1 MADKN
6 LTQNISE
13 ENISKVIQELI
24 NSNQTI
30 KDASE
35 MKELLWLNENL
46 VEFSKTNDNQVPKH
60 LIEDA
65 EKRWLRLASYIK
77 TAFPETQETNGIIES
92 PLLEVKNMKKGLE
105 EKFNMNLGG
114 KLYMKMDSQL
124 PISGSVK
131 ARGGLYEVLKYAE
144 TIAIKNGLLT
154 ENDDYAVM
162 VSDKF
167 KNFFSKYTIQVG
179 STGNLGLS
187 IGIISAKLGFNVIV
201 HMSYDAKEWKK
212 ELLRSKGVNVIEYKT
227 DYCEA
232 VNQGRLESEKDPT
245 SYFVDDEKSVDLFL
259 GYSVAGNRLKKQLEE
274 MAIKVDEENPLFVY
288 LPCGIGG
295 APGGV
300 AYGLK
305 QVFKDNVHCFF
316 TEPTEACCM
325 LMGMVSGLHDE
336 VSVTDFG
343 IGGKT
348 EADGLAV
355 NRPSAFVGR
364 LIEPHLSGIATICD
378 DKLYLLMD
386 LLLETENL
394 FIEPSACASF
404 AGILKDDVLKTYI
417 NKKGLKEEN
426 ISHILWSTGGDMVPE
441 EMRKEYMEKATK
453 IKQQ

>member
-1 MADKN
+1 M
-6 LTQNISE
+6 TE
-13 ENISKVIQELI
+13 EQI
-24 NSNQTI
+24 NQFKKENKII
-30 KDASE
+30 KDVID
-35 MKELLWLNENL
+35 MKEVLWLNEKKVN
-46 VEFSKTNDNQVPKH
+46 FDKTNDDIVPAS

-65 EKRWLRLASYIK
+65 EKRWQKLAAYIK
-77 TAFPETQETNGIIES
+77 TAFPETLASNGIIES
-92 PLLEVKNMKKGLE
+92 PLLKIENMKNNLE
-105 EKFNMNLGG
+105 TEFNVKIAGD
-114 KLYMKMDSQL
+114 LYMKMDSQL

-144 TIAIKNGLLT
+144 TLAMENGLLN
-154 ENDDYAVM
+154 ENDNYEVM
-162 VSDKF
+162 ASEKF
-167 KNFFSKYTIQVG
+167 KNFFSNYTIQVG

-187 IGIISAKLGFNVIV
+187 IGIISAKLGFKVIV

-232 VNQGRLESEKDPT
+232 VNQGRAESEKDPT

-259 GYSVAGNRLKKQLEE
+259 GYSVAGNRLKNQLEA
-274 MAIKVDEENPLFVY
+274 MNISVDDKNPLFVY

-325 LMGMVSGLHDE
+325 LMGVATGLHDE

-355 NRPSAFVGR
+355 NRPSAFVGK
-364 LIEPHLSGIATICD
+364 LIEPHLSGVATICD
-378 DKLYLLMD
+378 EKLYLLMD
-386 LLLETENL
+386 LLIKSEDL

-404 AGILKDDVLKTYI
+404 AGVLQDEVLKEYI
-417 NKKGLKEEN
+417 NNNNINEN
-426 ISHILWSTGGDMVPE
+426 NITHILWSTGGDMVPE
-441 EMRKEYMEKATK
+441 EMRNEYKEKANK
-453 IKQQ
+453 IKQTKQN